1 MIEYVWLVPLLPL
14 IGAIINGV
22 FGSRL
27 SKTTVGVIASVMMG
41 VSFVI
46 ACSIFVKIISLP
58 ADERS
63 FVVSVYNWMTSGSFS
78 VDINFLVDPLS
89 TLMILVVTGVGFL
102 IHIYSTG
109 YMHHDKAFWRFFAYL
124 NLFVFFMLMLVLGGN
139 YLVMFLGWEGV
150 GLCSYLLIGFWYE
163 KKSAGDAGK
172 KAFVVNRVGDFGF
185 ILGLFLLF
193 WTLSDMGISSLNYNE
208 VFSHVG
214 SIDPATITIITLLLF
229 VGACGKSAQF
239 PLYVWLPD
247 AMEGPTPVSALI
259 HAATMVT
266 AGVYMVARN
275 NALFS
280 LSPFTGEVVA
290 TVGIFTALFA
300 ASIGLV
306 QNDIKKVLA
315 YSTVSQLGY
324 MFAAVGVGAY
334 TAGVFHLMT
343 HAFFKGLLFLGSGS
357 VIHAMSGEQDMRK
370 MGGLHKHLKFTS
382 TTFIIGAIAIAG
394 IPPLAGF
401 WSKDEIL
408 WEAFSK
414 GHIIIWIVGLITA
427 GMTAFYM
434 FRQVFMTFTGACRA
448 DEHTK
453 HHIHES
459 PKSMTV
465 PLIVLAALA
474 ITGGVFGMPYISEGG
489 TLLHHFLSPV
499 FTHAGEAAGHAVA
512 AASHASDADAHLM
525 LERILMAV
533 SVCVGVLGI
542 FLASLMYYEPM
553 KKYAPAFWNAD
564 VMGKKFAGLYNLLYN
579 KWYVDEIYDAVIV
592 NPIKRVCDRCLS
604 FDLGVIDGI
613 VNGAGWLTRFSAW
626 LSHKFDIYIID
637 GVVNSF
643 ATFVAF
649 DARALKRLQTGQL
662 QNYAMVFV
670 LGLVIII
677 GGYILGY

>member
-1 MIEYVWLVPLLPL
+1 MVQYVWLIPLLPL
-14 IGAIINGV
+14 IGAFINGV

-27 SKTTVGVIASVMMG
+27 SKTTVGVLASALMG
-41 VSFVI
+41 VSFII
-46 ACSIFVKIISLP
+46 ACSIFVHIISLP
-58 ADERS
+58 VHERS
-63 FVVSVYNWMTSGSFS
+63 IEVSVYNWMTSGQFS

-102 IHIYSTG
+102 IHVYSTG
-109 YMHHDKAFWRFFAYL
+109 YMHHDKAFWRFFSYL

-163 KKSAGDAGK
+163 KKSASDAGK

-193 WTLSDMGISSLNYNE
+193 WTLSDSGIHSLNYGE
-208 VFSHVG
+208 VFAHAG

-275 NALFS
+275 NALYS
-280 LSPFTGEVVA
+280 LAPFTGEIVA
-290 TVGIFTALFA
+290 SVGIFTAFFA

-382 TTFIIGAIAIAG
+382 TTFIIGAVAIAG

-408 WEAFSK
+408 WEVFEK
-414 GHIIIWIVGLITA
+414 GHIYIWITGLVTA

-434 FRQVFMTFTGACRA
+434 FRQVFMTFTGECRA

-465 PLIVLAALA
+465 PLIILAVLAV
-474 ITGGVFGMPYISEGG
+474 TGGVVGIPFFEEG
-489 TLLHHFLSPV
+489 TAAHHFLNSV
-499 FTHAGEAAGHAVA
+499 FSHGAAVVNHQGA
-512 AASHASDADAHLM
+512 AAHDSEAIYGG
-525 LERILMAV
+525 LEFILMIV
-533 SVCVGVLGI
+533 SVCVGALGI

-553 KKYAPAFWNAD
+553 KKYAPSFWKAE
-564 VMGKKFAGLYNLLYN
+564 VMASKFSGLYTLLYN
-579 KWYVDEIYDAVIV
+579 KWYVDEIYDACIV
-592 NPIKRVCDRCLS
+592 NPIKRACAACLR
-604 FDLGVIDGI
+604 FDLGVLDGM
-613 VNGAGWLTRFSAW
+613 VNGAGWLTRFAAW
-626 LSHKFDIYIID
+626 LSHKFDIYVID
-637 GVVNSF
+637 GLVNSM
-643 ATFVAF
+643 ATGVSL
-649 DARALKRLQTGQL
+649 DGRILRRLSSGQIQHYAL
-662 QNYAMVFV
+662 VFV
-670 LGLVIII
+670 LGLIVIF
-677 GGYILGY
+677 GGFILGY